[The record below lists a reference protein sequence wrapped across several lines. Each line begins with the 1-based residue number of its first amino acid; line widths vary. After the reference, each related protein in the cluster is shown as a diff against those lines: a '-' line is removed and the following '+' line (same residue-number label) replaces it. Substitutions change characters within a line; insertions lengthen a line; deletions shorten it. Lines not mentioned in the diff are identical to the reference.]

1 MDMKVDLSPLIL
13 DMLNHDSGNAAED
26 LRQALNGVIAKYKL
40 HPSVVISL
48 LSRLSAGY
56 IHLTQKY
63 YNEIDADV
71 VVEEDF
77 QNMLIANLTSLDMS
91 DVDKELEKMKRE
103 ELN

>member
-1 MDMKVDLSPLIL
+1 MKVDHSPLIL

-26 LRQALNGVIAKYKL
+26 LRQALNGVIAKYML

-91 DVDKELEKMKRE
+91 DVNKELDKLTNM